1 MSYLVL
7 QLSARVCR
15 QLVFC
20 APRQLTAS
28 AGCHTLGRVPRS
40 KTLQCSA
47 GSVVGSWVLLAL
59 ATCCLS
65 CGSSP
70 SAPTEAEATITI
82 GPAGVTPR
90 EVRIDAWGQVKF
102 VNNDSEPHSIV
113 SDPVD
118 LHSQCPQLNQIG
130 ILQPG
135 DSRISGTLNLTGA
148 CGFHDHLNK
157 MNDAWRGRIV
167 VK

>member
-1 MSYLVL
+1 MLLIRKSPRAPGSLL
-7 QLSARVCR
+7 RLSI
-15 QLVFC
+15 
-20 APRQLTAS
+20 
-28 AGCHTLGRVPRS
+28 
-40 KTLQCSA
+40 
-47 GSVVGSWVLLAL
+47 LLAI
-59 ATCCLS
+59 AASSLS

-82 GPAGVTPR
+82 GPSGISPR

-102 VNNDSEPHSIV
+102 VNTDSEPHSIV
-113 SDPVD
+113 SDPID
-118 LHSQCPQLNQIG
+118 LHSQCPQLNQVG

-135 DSRISGTLNLTGA
+135 DSRVSGTLNLSGT

-157 MNDAWRGRIV
+157 ANDAWRGRIV

>member
-1 MSYLVL
+1 MFR
-7 QLSARVCR
+7 LS
-15 QLVFC
+15 
-20 APRQLTAS
+20 
-28 AGCHTLGRVPRS
+28 
-40 KTLQCSA
+40 
-47 GSVVGSWVLLAL
+47 VLLPL
-59 ATCCLS
+59 TISCLS

-82 GPAGVTPR
+82 SAAGVSPK

-118 LHSQCPQLNQIG
+118 LHSQCPQLNQVG

-135 DSRISGTLNLTGA
+135 DSRISGTLNLSGA

-157 MNDAWRGRIV
+157 ASDSWRGRIV